1 MILHNIGSK
10 IINVGTVILMP
21 GDSMNITADTAALP
35 AMQAFC
41 EMGFVMIEGDK
52 VAPVANAEKPVE
64 ETAEDTPAPEEAPAH
79 AKRGRKPTNVASSA
93 EAAPVSDAQ

>member
-52 VAPVANAEKPVE
+52 VAPVANAEKP
-64 ETAEDTPAPEEAPAH
+64 AEDAPAPEEAPAH

-93 EAAPVSDAQ
+93 EAAPVSEAQ

>member
-41 EMGFVMIEGDK
+41 EMGFVMIEGD
-52 VAPVANAEKPVE
+52 
-64 ETAEDTPAPEEAPAH
+64 
-79 AKRGRKPTNVASSA
+79 
-93 EAAPVSDAQ
+93 